1 MARDPRPSLRQR
13 ATRVIF
19 LAVALGS
26 TGIYGAVVV
35 GPLVATDVTG
45 SAASGGTPV
54 GVGLIGTAAG
64 SALLSM
70 VMSRRGRR
78 AGLRLGYALG
88 VLGSGAAVMA
98 VASAAFAPF
107 LAAMFLIGIGHSAN
121 QLSRFAVAD
130 MYSASAKAAALS
142 WIVWAGTIGAVVG
155 PSLLTAGEVVA
166 GTLAVTAS
174 VGTLSLVLVF
184 YCGALLCT
192 AAALPTDPSA
202 ISDEDPVAAGA
213 GQSLPFKKLWML
225 PHVRVA
231 SIVMLLGQV
240 AMVLIMTMTPLHI
253 STHGHGLT
261 TVGLIM
267 IAHFV
272 GMFALAPAIGG
283 IVGRV
288 GATRPILAGLCL
300 LALGAVIAAAAP
312 PASEVLLSV
321 ALLLV
326 GLGWSFGF
334 VAGSALLTRGLSYAQ
349 RVQLQGSVDTIV
361 WSASALA
368 SLSSG
373 VLLSM
378 FGFAALCLLGVLLVL
393 APMVL
398 VAHQRAAMESSLGAA
413 PAH

>member
-1 MARDPRPSLRQR
+1 VSASALRQR

-19 LAVALGS
+19 VAVALGS
-26 TGIYGAVVV
+26 TGMYGAFVVA
-35 GPLVATDVTG
+35 PLVAADITD

-54 GVGLIGTAAG
+54 GTGLIGTAAG
-64 SALLSM
+64 SALLSV

-78 AGLRLGYALG
+78 AGLRLGYSLG
-88 VLGSGAAVMA
+88 AIGGGAGVMA

-107 LAAMFLIGIGHSAN
+107 LAAMFLIGVGHAAN

-130 MYSASAKAAALS
+130 MYPAAARAPALS
-142 WIVWAGTIGAVVG
+142 WIVWAGTIGAVLG
-155 PSLLTAGEVVA
+155 PSLLRAGETVA
-166 GTLAVTAS
+166 GNQALTAS
-174 VGTLSLVLVF
+174 GGTLTLILAA

-192 AAALPTDPSA
+192 AALRADPSA
-202 ISDEDPVAAGA
+202 LSEDDAAAGDPDR
-213 GQSLPFKKLWML
+213 SLPFRNLWLL

-231 SIVMLLGQV
+231 LTIMVLGQV
-240 AMVLIMTMTPLHI
+240 AMILIMTMTPLHI
-253 STHGHGLT
+253 SAHGHGLT

-272 GMFALAPAIGG
+272 GLFALAPAIGG
-283 IVGRV
+283 IVGRF
-288 GATRPILAGLCL
+288 GATRLCL
-300 LALGAVIAAAAP
+300 LAVGAVVAALAP
-312 PASEVLLSV
+312 PTSEVLLSG

-349 RVQLQGSVDTIV
+349 RVRLQGSVDTIV

-373 VLLSM
+373 ILVSA
-378 FGFAALCLLGVLLVL
+378 FGFAALCLLGVVLVL

-398 VAHQRAAMESSLGAA
+398 VAHQRAAMDSSMGAA
-413 PAH
+413 VAH

>member
-1 MARDPRPSLRQR
+1 MARGRSSLRQR

-19 LAVALGS
+19 VAVALGS

-35 GPLVATDVTG
+35 APLVATDVTD

-54 GVGLIGTAAG
+54 GAGLIGTAAG

-78 AGLRLGYALG
+78 AGLRLGYSLG
-88 VLGSGAAVMA
+88 VLGSGAAVVA

-130 MYSASAKAAALS
+130 MYSVSARAAALS
-142 WIVWAGTIGAVVG
+142 WIVWAGTIGAVIG
-155 PSLLTAGEVVA
+155 PSLLTAGETVA
-166 GTLAVTAS
+166 GTLALTPS
-174 VGTLSLVLVF
+174 VGTLSLVLAF

-192 AAALPTDPSA
+192 AALPTDPSA
-202 ISDEDPVAAGA
+202 ISEEDAVAGDA
-213 GQSLPFKKLWML
+213 SRRLTFKNLWML

-240 AMVLIMTMTPLHI
+240 AMILIMTMTPLHI
-253 STHGHGLT
+253 SAHGHGLT

-283 IVGRV
+283 IVGRL
-288 GATRPILAGLCL
+288 GATRPILAGLFL

-334 VAGSALLTRGLSYAQ
+334 VAGSALLARGLSYAQ
-349 RVQLQGSVDTIV
+349 RVRLQGGVDTIV

-373 VLLSM
+373 VLVSM
-378 FGFAALCLLGVLLVL
+378 FGFAALCLLGVILVL
-393 APMVL
+393 GPMVL

-413 PAH
+413 VAR

>member
-1 MARDPRPSLRQR
+1 M
-13 ATRVIF
+13 
-19 LAVALGS
+19 
-26 TGIYGAVVV
+26 YGAFVVA
-35 GPLVATDVTG
+35 PLVAADVTH
-45 SAASGGTPV
+45 SAASGGTPA
-54 GVGLIGTAAG
+54 GAGLIGTAAG

-78 AGLRLGYALG
+78 AGLRLGYLLG
-88 VLGSGAAVMA
+88 ALGSGVAVVA

-130 MYSASAKAAALS
+130 MYPAAARAPALS
-142 WIVWAGTIGAVVG
+142 WIVWAGTIGAVLG
-155 PSLLTAGEVVA
+155 PSLLRAGETVA
-166 GTLAVTAS
+166 GNMALTAS
-174 VGTLSLVLVF
+174 TGTLSLILAA
-184 YCGALLCT
+184 YCGALVCT
-192 AAALPTDPSA
+192 AALRTDPSA
-202 ISDEDPVAAGA
+202 VSEDDAVAGDSNL
-213 GQSLPFKKLWML
+213 SLPFRNLWLL

-231 SIVMLLGQV
+231 LIVMLLGQV
-240 AMVLIMTMTPLHI
+240 AMILIMTMTPLHI
-253 STHGHGLT
+253 ASHGHGLT

-283 IVGRV
+283 IVGRF
-288 GATRPILAGLCL
+288 GATRPILAGLCV
-300 LALGAVIAAAAP
+300 LAVGAVIAAL
-312 PASEVLLSV
+312 ASPTSEGLLSV

-349 RVQLQGSVDTIV
+349 RVRLQGSVDTIV

-373 VLLSM
+373 ILVSA
-378 FGFAALCLLGVLLVL
+378 FGFAALCVLGVVLVL
-393 APMVL
+393 APMML
-398 VAHQRAAMESSLGAA
+398 VAHQRAAMESSMGAA
-413 PAH
+413 VAR